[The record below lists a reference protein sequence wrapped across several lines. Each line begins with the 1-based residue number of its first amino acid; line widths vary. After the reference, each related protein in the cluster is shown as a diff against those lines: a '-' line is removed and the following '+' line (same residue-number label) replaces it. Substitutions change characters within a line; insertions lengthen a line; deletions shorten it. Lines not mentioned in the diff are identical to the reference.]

1 MRCVASFWFLW
12 MSKNP
17 GGEIFCWG
25 GVMAFHVEDMS
36 QNHSIRLVFVHFG
49 SKVRL
54 LLLTRLSLPL

>member
-1 MRCVASFWFLW
+1 

-17 GGEIFCWG
+17 GGEIFRWG

-54 LLLTRLSLPL
+54 LLMTRLSLPL